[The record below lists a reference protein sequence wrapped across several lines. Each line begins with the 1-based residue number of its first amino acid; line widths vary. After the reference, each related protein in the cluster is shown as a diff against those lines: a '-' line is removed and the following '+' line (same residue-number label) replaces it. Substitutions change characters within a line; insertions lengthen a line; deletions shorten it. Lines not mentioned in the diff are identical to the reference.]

1 MPTPKLTPPKNP
13 NRPIDD
19 PIEDPDDDAP
29 HFIDDATFHLL
40 TSTATLTLLSPLP
53 HTALYITSIDATA
66 YYNHTLPVGR
76 VVYDLPFKVPPGVST
91 TPHLPVDWTLDGVGF
106 EAVKKAL
113 GGDLKLDAEAVIGI
127 RVGLWQEKIWFK
139 GKGVGAKV
147 RP

>member
-1 MPTPKLTPPKNP
+1 M
-13 NRPIDD
+13 
-19 PIEDPDDDAP
+19 
-29 HFIDDATFHLL
+29 
-40 TSTATLTLLSPLP
+40 
-53 HTALYITSIDATA
+53 
-66 YYNHTLPVGR
+66 
-76 VVYDLPFKVPPGVST
+76 ST